1 MRLLRRRRDAAGP
14 EKPAFLVPVYSLCR
28 HTDRRM
34 MNGMETAKRAMKRKV
49 LSNMDPY
56 RDLWRSLTPAER
68 LRRSWRMRARLP
80 NLQAV
85 HDAKSLPQL

>member
-1 MRLLRRRRDAAGP
+1 MD
-14 EKPAFLVPVYSLCR
+14 
-28 HTDRRM
+28 
-34 MNGMETAKRAMKRKV
+34 GMAPPKRALKRKEV
-49 LSNMDPY
+49 PGMDPY